1 MEGLEKRYRL
11 TRAIGSRFTGG
22 YRLRREPVL
31 RSSTSVFPL
40 CLLCAE
46 MEKYRCPCSGPARIT
61 SSCSSLRRKSDAA

>member
-31 RSSTSVFPL
+31 RSSTSV
-40 CLLCAE
+40 LLSVLTLRGDGE
-46 MEKYRCPCSGPARIT
+46 IQM
-61 SSCSSLRRKSDAA
+61 SLFWIRPNKFMSISTVEN

>member
-31 RSSTSVFPL
+31 RSSTLLFSSP
-40 CLLCAE
+40 CLFCAE
-46 MEKYRCPCSGPARIT
+46 MEYYRCPCSG
-61 SSCSSLRRKSDAA
+61 